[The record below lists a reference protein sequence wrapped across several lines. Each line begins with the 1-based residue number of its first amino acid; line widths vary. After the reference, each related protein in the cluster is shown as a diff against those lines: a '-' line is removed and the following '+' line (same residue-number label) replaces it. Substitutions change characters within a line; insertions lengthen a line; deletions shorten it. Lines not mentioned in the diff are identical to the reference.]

1 MTATVNVD
9 DLRGVF
15 SVPPLARRADPRRSL
30 DFEQNDLIV
39 RHIAS
44 GGVTRF
50 IYGGNAFLYH
60 ITLQEYD
67 ELIGWMAGSEAGN
80 WMIPSLGPSY
90 GRAMD
95 QAALLRRHNFR
106 CAMMLPCHDPR
117 SAAGLE
123 SGLQEIAQEL
133 GVPLILY
140 LKDESNF
147 GSDRDAG
154 LDVVAR
160 LVDRGIC
167 VAIKYAVVR
176 TDPARD
182 TYLDGLLK
190 RVDRQRVI
198 SGIGERPAV
207 IHLRDWQLSGFTTGS
222 GCIAPSLSNR
232 LLAKCQAGDFSAAE
246 SIREEFIPLEDLRDS
261 LGPAPVLHS
270 AVELAEI
277 ARTGPVPPF
286 VSAVSNDKLR
296 EVAKELAAKNA
307 KNTRGSS

>member
-1 MTATVNVD
+1 MTVAIAID

-15 SVPPLARRADPRRSL
+15 SVPPLARRADPRRSV
-30 DFEQNDLIV
+30 DFEQNELIV
-39 RHIAS
+39 RHIAR

-67 ELIGWMAGSEAGN
+67 ELLGWMSEADAGQ

-95 QAALLRRHNFR
+95 QAALLRRQNFR
-106 CAMMLPCHDPR
+106 CAMMLPSQDPR
-117 SAAGLE
+117 SASGLE
-123 SGLQEIAQEL
+123 RGLEEIVQEMGI
-133 GVPLILY
+133 PLILY
-140 LKDESNF
+140 LKDENNF

-154 LDVVAR
+154 LEVVAR
-160 LVDRGIC
+160 LVDRGTC

-176 TDPARD
+176 ADPIRD
-182 TYLDGLLK
+182 AYLDGLLQ
-190 RVDRQRVI
+190 RVDRNRVI

-207 IHLRDWQLSGFTTGS
+207 IHLRNWKLPGFTTGS
-222 GCIAPSLSNR
+222 GCIAPRLSNH
-232 LLAKCQAGDFSAAE
+232 LLASCQAGRFTAAE
-246 SIREEFIPLEDLRDS
+246 AIREEFIPLEDLRDA

-277 ARTGPVPPF
+277 ATTGPVPPF
-286 VSAVSNDKLR
+286 VSEVSHDDLAR
-296 EVAKELAAKNA
+296 VAKDLAAKNA
-307 KNTRGSS
+307 EEDS

>member
-1 MTATVNVD
+1 MTVAVNVD
-9 DLRGVF
+9 ELRGVF

-67 ELIGWMAGSEAGN
+67 ELLGWLSGLPGAY

-95 QAALLRRHNFR
+95 QAALLRHHNFR
-106 CAMMLPCHDPR
+106 CAMMLPCQDPR

-123 SGLQEIAQEL
+123 SGLEEIAQET
-133 GVPLILY
+133 GKPLILY
-140 LKDESNF
+140 LKDENNF

-167 VAIKYAVVR
+167 VAVKYAVVR
-176 TDPARD
+176 ADPSKDA
-182 TYLDGLLK
+182 YLDELLK
-190 RVDRQRVI
+190 RVDRRRVI

-207 IHLRDWQLSGFTTGS
+207 IHLRDWQLRGFTTGS
-222 GCIAPSLSNR
+222 GCIAPSLSND
-232 LLAKCQAGDFSAAE
+232 LLTACQDGDFSAAE
-246 SIREEFIPLEDLRDS
+246 SIREQFIPLEDLRDS
-261 LGPAPVLHS
+261 LGPAPVLHN

-277 ARTGPVPPF
+277 ARMGPVPPF
-286 VSAVSNDKLR
+286 VSAVTHGNLAR
-296 EVAKELAAKNA
+296 VAKELAAKNA
-307 KNTRGSS
+307 KTAAI